1 MTSGV
6 MVVGMHRSG
15 TSAVTR
21 VINLLGVPL
30 GRADD
35 IYAADDNPSGHWE
48 SNTLCDLNEM
58 ILHVFGGFDMGMP
71 PMPRSWLRSRR
82 AEYLKGVMR
91 STFGDIYRGERW
103 LWKDPRICL
112 TLPLWRQ
119 VLNDF
124 CIVFVVREAGP
135 VTRSLHRR
143 EGFPIVYCHALWD
156 DYNRRAVSASSG
168 LPVVTVDFDALG
180 EDPLGQVK
188 LLSEGLCSVGVQ
200 LNGEIDTAAAS
211 VHRPARPGPP
221 PGSGG
226 GQCGGQRLAAA
237 LKGGPR
243 VSQSF
248 RPPSLPAQPWWVR
261 PTLRAGRSWIRTRE
275 RWTDG
280 MGERLWPIRHRAI
293 TQQLRMPC
301 AACSPGTSSTSG

>member
-30 GRADD
+30 GREDD
-35 IYAADDNPSGHWE
+35 IYAAEDNPSGHWE

-71 PMPRSWLRSRR
+71 PMPRAWLQSRR
-82 AEYLKGVMR
+82 AEYLQGVMR
-91 STFGDIYRGERW
+91 ATFDDVYRGERW

-119 VLNDF
+119 VLDDF
-124 CIVFVVREAGP
+124 CVVFVVREADP

-143 EGFPIVYCHALWD
+143 EGFPIVYCYALWD
-156 DYNRRAVSASSG
+156 EYNRRAVAASSG
-168 LPVVTVDFDALG
+168 LPVVTVDFDAMLD
-180 EDPLGQVK
+180 DPLHQVK
-188 LLSEGLCSVGVQ
+188 LLSEGLSCIGVQ
-200 LNGEIDTAAAS
+200 LNGQIDTAAGS
-211 VHRPARPGPP
+211 VHRPARLDPP
-221 PGSGG
+221 TGSAR
-226 GQCGGQRLAAA
+226 GQRLAAA
-237 LKGGPR
+237 LKGGPV
-243 VSQSF
+243 VSQVF
-248 RPPSLPAQPWWVR
+248 RPPALPGQPWWVR
-261 PTLRAGRSWIRTRE
+261 PTLRAGCSWIRTRE

-280 MGERLWPIRHRAI
+280 MGRVVKR
-293 TQQLRMPC
+293 
-301 AACSPGTSSTSG
+301 